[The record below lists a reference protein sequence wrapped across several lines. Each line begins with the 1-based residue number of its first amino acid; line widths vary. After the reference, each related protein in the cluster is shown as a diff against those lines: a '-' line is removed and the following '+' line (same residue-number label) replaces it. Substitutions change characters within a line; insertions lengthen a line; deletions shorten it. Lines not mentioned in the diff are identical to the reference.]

1 MKKKLVSLVALA
13 SLFVIAGCG
22 DNKESTKP
30 ETSAPSP
37 VETAKPTEAPKPT
50 ETAKPTEKP
59 ATDPVTEA
67 PSTEAPSTETPS
79 TEAPTPSVPEMV
91 EKTIDELTT
100 TAPEDSKTMFK
111 VSGIWEH
118 TGNDSDVNGSGNFVD
133 PVSGKSLTIYAVAPT
148 AEAFTYDVTKGFT
161 FTNPRK
167 FQEIKSNFTSGD
179 KLTLGMLYSPTFNN
193 YYAYFISK
201 DADKSTFTYNV
212 EIGTFEHG
220 SIAAD
225 KTSGTYGEKV
235 TLTVT
240 PDTDYAVEF
249 IKLNDKAVT
258 AVDGVYSFGIVAG
271 KNIITAEFVTTA
283 TPITSATLTPETLSL
298 GSYPKAES
306 TLTLVDGRNNV
317 EFKYMNIGY
326 YASSIQIKNYSG
338 GKNLAYLYNTAELAG
353 EIDSLTIVTNTKWA
367 TNETTTAGLI
377 VSFGSAAIT
386 ARGEEKVDDSNVI
399 RNTTTTISCTTA
411 GAKFIRF
418 DNCGG
423 GAMNIDSITI
433 NFKTAA

>member
-22 DNKESTKP
+22 DNKESAKP

-67 PSTEAPSTETPS
+67 PSTEAPSTEAPS

-91 EKTIDELTT
+91 VKTIDDLTT

-118 TGNDSDVNGSGNFVD
+118 TGNDSDVHGNGNLID
-133 PVSGKSLTIYAVAPT
+133 PVSGKSLVVYGVAPT
-148 AEAFTYDVTKGFT
+148 NEAFTYDENKGFQ
-161 FTNPRK
+161 FTNPKK
-167 FQEIKSNFTSGD
+167 FQDIKSNFTSGD
-179 KLTLGMLYSPTFNN
+179 KLTLGMVYNPTFKN
-193 YYAYFISK
+193 YYTYFISK

-220 SIAAD
+220 TITAD
-225 KTSGTYGEKV
+225 KMTGTYGEKV

-240 PDTDYAVEF
+240 PETNYAVEF
-249 IKLNDKAVT
+249 IKLNGIAVT
-258 AVDGVYSFGIVAG
+258 PTEGVYSFEIVVG
-271 KNIITAEFVTTA
+271 KNVITAGFVSAA
-283 TPITSATLTPETLSL
+283 TPVVSATLTVETMSL
-298 GSYPKAES
+298 DKYPTAEAEG
-306 TLTLVDGRNNV
+306 TVVDGRNSIG
-317 EFKYMNIGY
+317 FKYFNFGNYGDGIQVRNKKGNGY
-326 YASSIQIKNYSG
+326 LFTTNETI
-338 GKNLAYLYNTAELAG
+338 G
-353 EIDSLTIVTNTKWA
+353 EIESLTITKNVKW
-367 TNETTTAGLI
+367 TSSAGLI
-377 VSFGSAAIT
+377 VTFGTT
-386 ARGEEKVDDSNVI
+386 ALETAGTATADGANVI
-399 RNTTTTISCTTA
+399 FKDTTTMANTVT
-411 GAKFIRF
+411 GAKYLRF
-418 DNCGG
+418 DYTGS
-423 GAMNIDSITI
+423 GAIYIDSITI

>member
-67 PSTEAPSTETPS
+67 PSTEAPSTEAPS
-79 TEAPTPSVPEMV
+79 TEAPTPSIPEMV
-91 EKTIDELTT
+91 VKTIDELTT

-118 TGNDSDVNGSGNFVD
+118 TGNDTDVNGNGNLVD
-133 PVSGKSLTIYAVAPT
+133 PVSGNALTVYGMAPT
-148 AEAFTYDVTKGFT
+148 AEAFTYDENKGFT
-161 FTNPRK
+161 FTNPKK
-167 FQEIKSNFTSGD
+167 FQDIKSNFTSGD
-179 KLTLGMLYSPTFNN
+179 KLTLGMVYSPTFHN
-193 YYAYFISK
+193 YYTYFISK

-220 SIAAD
+220 TITAD
-225 KTSGTYGEKV
+225 KMTGTYGEKV

-240 PDTDYAVEF
+240 PETNYAVEF
-249 IKLNDKAVT
+249 IKLNGIAVT
-258 AVDGVYSFGIVAG
+258 PTEGVYSFEIVAG
-271 KNIITAEFVTTA
+271 KNVITAGFVSTA
-283 TPITSATLTPETLSL
+283 TPITKMTIDTTNC
-298 GSYPKAES
+298 GFTTGYPKVEAE
-306 TLTLVDGRNNV
+306 TTMVDGRNSV
-317 EFKYMNIGY
+317 TFKYFNYMLS
-326 YASSIQIKNYSG
+326 ASNGLQSKLN
-338 GKNLAYLYNTAELAG
+338 AYIYNTTEFAG
-353 EIDSLTIVTNTKWA
+353 EIESVAIVANKNWSSKTSAISIAFA
-367 TNETTTAGLI
+367 TT
-377 VSFGSAAIT
+377 AIT
-386 ARGEEKVDDSNVI
+386 AAPTEYAADVTVEDCATPVTCAV
-399 RNTTTTISCTTA
+399 A
-411 GAKFIRF
+411 GAKFLRIDHTVTRMV
-418 DNCGG
+418 
-423 GAMNIDSITI
+423 AIDSITI

>member
-30 ETSAPSP
+30 ETSAPSS

-67 PSTEAPSTETPS
+67 PSTEAPSTE
-79 TEAPTPSVPEMV
+79 APTPSVPEMV

-100 TAPEDSKTMFK
+100 TVPEDSKTMFK

-118 TGNDSDVNGSGNFVD
+118 TGNDSDVNGNGNFVD
-133 PVSGKSLTIYAVAPT
+133 PVSGKSLTIFAVAPT
-148 AEAFTYDVTKGFT
+148 AEAFTYDENKGFT
-161 FTNPRK
+161 FTNPKK
-167 FQEIKSNFTSGD
+167 FQDIKSNFTSGD

-193 YYAYFISK
+193 YYTYFISK

-220 SIAAD
+220 SITAD

-240 PDTDYAVEF
+240 PETNYAVDF
-249 IKLNDKAVT
+249 IKLNGKAVT

-271 KNIITAEFVTTA
+271 KNVITAGFVSSA
-283 TPITSATLTPETLSL
+283 TPITSATLTNETLSL
-298 GSYPKAES
+298 GSYPTAES
-306 TLTLVDGRNNV
+306 TLTLVDGRHNV

-326 YASSIQIKNYSG
+326 YSSSIQVKNYSG

-353 EIDSLTIVTNTKWA
+353 EIESLTIVANTKWA
-367 TNETTTAGLI
+367 TSKDTNTAGLI

-386 ARGEEKVDDSNVI
+386 TRGEEKADDSNVI
-399 RNTTTTISCTTA
+399 RKTTTTISCTTA

-418 DNCGG
+418 DNCDA

>member
-1 MKKKLVSLVALA
+1 M
-13 SLFVIAGCG
+13 FVIAGCG

-30 ETSAPSP
+30 ETSAPSS

-91 EKTIDELTT
+91 EKTIDALTT

-118 TGNDSDVNGSGNFVD
+118 TGNDSDVYGNGNLVD
-133 PVSGKSLTIYAVAPT
+133 PVSGNTLTVYGMAPT
-148 AEAFTYDVTKGFT
+148 AEAFTYDETKGFT
-161 FTNPRK
+161 FVNPKK

-179 KLTLGMLYSPTFNN
+179 KLTLGMVYNPTFKKF
-193 YYAYFISK
+193 YTYFISK

-220 SIAAD
+220 SITAD

-240 PDTDYAVEF
+240 PDTDYAVDF
-249 IKLNDKAVT
+249 VKLNGT
-258 AVDGVYSFGIVAG
+258 AVAPTEGVYSFEIVAG
-271 KNIITAEFVTTA
+271 KNVITAGFVSA
-283 TPITSATLTPETLSL
+283 SAPVVSATLTVESMSL
-298 GSYPKAES
+298 AAYPTAEAEG
-306 TLTLVDGRNNV
+306 TVVDGRNSIG
-317 EFKYMNIGY
+317 FKYFNFGSYGNGIQVRKNDSGNGY
-326 YASSIQIKNYSG
+326 LFTTTETI
-338 GKNLAYLYNTAELAG
+338 G
-353 EIDSLTIVTNTKWA
+353 EIESLTITKNAKW
-367 TNETTTAGLI
+367 TKNSGLI
-377 VSFGSAAIT
+377 VTFGTAALET
-386 ARGEEKVDDSNVI
+386 AGTAAADGANVI
-399 RNTTTTISCTTA
+399 FKDTTSMTNTVT
-411 GAKFIRF
+411 GAKYLRF
-418 DNCGG
+418 DYTGS
-423 GAMNIDSITI
+423 GAIYIDSITI